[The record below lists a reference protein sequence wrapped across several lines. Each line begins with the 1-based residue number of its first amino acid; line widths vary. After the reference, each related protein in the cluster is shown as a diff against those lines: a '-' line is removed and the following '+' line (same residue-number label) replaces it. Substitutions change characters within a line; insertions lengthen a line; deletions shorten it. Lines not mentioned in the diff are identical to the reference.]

1 MTLWLVTRDG
11 AFFKRRPTAS
21 APTWRTDLER
31 EVCPAISA
39 VGVRNA
45 RLSRHWLEEDGLPAA
60 APVVEKPP
68 YRVPSMAEVNAVPW
82 NGYTVA
88 STFAGCGGSSLG
100 YRMAGFKVLWA
111 SEFVDA
117 AREVYAANAR
127 EWTKI
132 DGRDIRLVQPA
143 EILKA
148 CGGLK
153 VGELDLLDG
162 SPPCASFSTAGKR
175 HQHWGQERKY
185 SDKVQRTDD
194 LFYEFARILE
204 GLRPRAFVAE
214 NVSGL
219 VKGVAKGYFLRIL
232 DRLKACGYRVEVRVL
247 DAQWLGV
254 PQHRPRTIFVGV
266 RDDLVGVEP
275 AHPSPL
281 PYRYSVREAIPWIGK
296 VLIGDPNHHRNPG
309 TNFARGEVLGDDDP
323 CMTVQASSGIIGGTD
338 AYVDDVVLVEE
349 PHGNNTG
356 SRRSVDRPAPAVR
369 NANGG
374 GPHFMKIERVEPE
387 SDIGRF
393 AIGREADKL
402 SEGQKSSRYLGL
414 VRAPLDG
421 PSPTVTAGAEK
432 VAGQH
437 SRASVIHPTERR
449 KFSIAE
455 LRRICAFP
463 DDFVLTGTYGQQ
475 WERLGRAVPP
485 LMMRAIAE
493 VVRDRILREADR
505 VRDDRKLRAKPRRR
519 R

>member
-1 MTLWLVTRDG
+1 VTTWLVTRDG
-11 AFFKRRPTAS
+11 AFYKSRPTAS

-31 EVCPAISA
+31 EVCPAVSA
-39 VGVRNA
+39 TGVRNA
-45 RLSRHWLEEDGLPAA
+45 RWNRHWIEEDGLPDVAPAA
-60 APVVEKPP
+60 DKPP
-68 YRVPSMAEVNAVPW
+68 YRVPSMVEVNATPW

-100 YRMAGFKVLWA
+100 YRMAGFRVVWA

-117 AREVYAANAR
+117 AREVYALNAR
-127 EWTKI
+127 EGTVV
-132 DGRDIRLVQPA
+132 DGRDIREVRPE

-148 CGGLK
+148 TGLEA
-153 VGELDLLDG
+153 GQLDVLDG

-175 HQHWGQERKY
+175 QAHWGQERKY

-232 DRLKACGYRVEVRVL
+232 ARLKACGYRVEVRVV
-247 DAQWLGV
+247 DAQWVGV

-266 RDDLVGVEP
+266 REDLAGVEP
-275 AHPSPL
+275 AHPAPL
-281 PYRYSVREAIPWIGK
+281 PYRYSVREAIPWIGRAVHDTK
-296 VLIGDPNHHRNPG
+296 GQPQYSAGDVTDRPSATVLQTAGTLYAEGDAHMV
-309 TNFARGEVLGDDDP
+309 AD
-323 CMTVQASSGIIGGTD
+323 
-338 AYVDDVVLVEE
+338 

-356 SRRSVDRPAPAVR
+356 FRRSVDDVAPTIR
-369 NANGG
+369 HANGG
-374 GPHFMKIERVEPE
+374 GAHGCLVEQHVEPE

-402 SEGQKSSRYLGL
+402 VAGAKSSRYLNL
-414 VRAPLDG
+414 ARAPTDG
-421 PSPTVTAGAEK
+421 PSPAVTATGGMAIS
-432 VAGQH
+432 A
-437 SRASVIHPTERR
+437 ASVIHPTERR

-463 DDFVLTGTYGQQ
+463 DDFVLTGSYGQQ

-493 VVRDRILREADR
+493 VVRDKILREADR
-505 VRDDRKLRAKPRRR
+505 VRDARDVRPRPRRR
-519 R
+519 REARSHRP